1 MRVLVG
7 AFVLSLAACT
17 ANVEGADLDESSSRT
32 SHVDAVVPTISFGAD
47 WSVKASGPI
56 ASGGKATLHY
66 DIARLPTCRMRYRG
80 YDAWGISAY
89 YAVDGGF
96 ARTVP
101 VTQLLGQDNVAI
113 DATIDVP
120 AGKDLAIWFHA
131 SDEGGCSTWDSSYGK
146 DFHFALVQDAP
157 VLHFEG
163 DGSVT
168 KDGTL
173 EAGKDVLLDYDLARL
188 PTCRATYNGYQTWD
202 VVAHVR
208 FDGGPVRDIPVT
220 AASGMY
226 GRVAVP
232 ARVTIPAGAHELEA
246 WFDNTDRSGC
256 HAWDSAYGANY
267 RFAL

>member
-1 MRVLVG
+1 MRVLGLLVI
-7 AFVLSLAACT
+7 SLAACT
-17 ANVEGADLDESSSRT
+17 ANADGADVDESSSHASR
-32 SHVDAVVPTISFGAD
+32 VDAVVPTLSFGAD

-56 ASGGKATLHY
+56 TSGGKAIIHY
-66 DIARLPTCRMRYRG
+66 EIARQPACRMRYRG
-80 YDAWGISAY
+80 FDAWGISAY

-96 ARTVP
+96 ARSVP
-101 VTQLLGQDNVAI
+101 VTQLSGQDNVVV

-120 AGKDLAIWFHA
+120 PGKDLAVWFHA
-131 SDEGGCSTWDSSYGK
+131 SDEGGCSTWDSNYGSNY
-146 DFHFALVQDAP
+146 HFALVQDAS
-157 VLHFEG
+157 VLHFKS
-163 DGSVT
+163 DGSIAQE
-168 KDGTL
+168 GTL
-173 EAGKDVLLDYDLARL
+173 QAGKDVLLDYDLSRL

-220 AASGMY
+220 ATSGMY

-232 ARVTIPAGAHELEA
+232 ARVTIPEGAHQLET
-246 WFDNTDRSGC
+246 WFDNTDRTGC